1 MQIQRPSF
9 RRSLWWVALMIAV
22 GAAIAIYFV
31 KQDPGIINADQII
44 SGITLAAMVGVGICV
59 ICATS
64 QWWLHR

>member
-1 MQIQRPSF
+1 
-9 RRSLWWVALMIAV
+9 MIAV